1 MGEFYCRLAWKV
13 GMEVGVMKG
22 RSAGLEAKLAQ
33 RLQPKL
39 RMVANG
45 DTEVNVLRAEQSS
58 AVALAPRLAT
68 KSRQQRRGRP
78 RVDPVEITSSAL
90 RKKLTETADAIVSL
104 FVLLDD
110 DRDVRGL
117 DQTPL
122 TAVKGAVGTA
132 ELPVQK
138 ALELAASDRVA
149 FAELGQPLVIPVP
162 ALATGSVTAPATTD
176 RRVAD
181 RARHKYG
188 ADVLIG
194 LIDVGGFDF
203 AHPDFRDRSGGT
215 RFLRIWD
222 QGGESRPSPAKRM
235 TVSFDYG
242 AEIRQDEMNAAIG
255 ASKSRGLPATELEP
269 QSIMS
274 PGSHGTHVASIAA
287 GNRGVCRN
295 AGIVGVLIS
304 VPNDEISCRN
314 SFYDST
320 RLAHAVDYLL
330 AVADDMKKPISINI
344 SLGTNGHA
352 HDDSAPIN
360 RWIDASLTRPGRS
373 VCVAA
378 GNAGQERAEADDD
391 FGWIM
396 GRVHTSGQVTARELV
411 SDIAWTVVG
420 NTVSDVSENE
430 LEVWYGPQDRFAVQ
444 VKPPKG
450 NWTEQVRPGEFIE
463 NRELPDGTFLSVYN
477 QRYHPAN
484 GSNLIAVYLSPPLRE
499 GEVSGGVA
507 AGEWLVRLHG
517 EEIRDGRYDG
527 WIERD
532 DPRKIGRIGDQDA
545 WVFPSFFSEA
555 SFVDR
560 STVSTLACAQRVI
573 SVANLDADARRIAIT
588 SSQGPTRDGREKPDV
603 AAPGSDIVAANGFAG
618 TKDSWIAMS
627 GTSMAAP
634 YIAGL
639 AGLMLSVDPTLTAA
653 QIGGILRRTARPLPG
668 ADFRWRDDAG
678 AGAVDPDRCVT
689 EAGFVGKSTK
699 LR

>member
-1 MGEFYCRLAWKV
+1 
-13 GMEVGVMKG
+13 
-22 RSAGLEAKLAQ
+22 
-33 RLQPKL
+33 
-39 RMVANG
+39 MVANG
-45 DTEVNVLRAEQSS
+45 DTEVNVLRAEQCS
-58 AVALAPRLAT
+58 AVALTPERAK
-68 KSRQQRRGRP
+68 KSKEQRRGRT
-78 RVDPVEITSSAL
+78 RVDPEKITSAAL
-90 RKKLTETADAIVSL
+90 RKKLSETADAVVSL
-104 FVLLDD
+104 FVQLDD
-110 DRDVRGL
+110 YRDVGGL
-117 DQTPL
+117 ENTPVI
-122 TAVKGAVGTA
+122 AVAGAVGTA
-132 ELPVQK
+132 ELPVRK
-138 ALELAASDRVA
+138 ALELAVNDRVA
-149 FAELGQPLVIPVP
+149 FAELGQPLVVPVP
-162 ALATGSVTAPATTD
+162 DVTTGTVTAPGTAD

-188 ADVLIG
+188 AGVLIG

-222 QGGESRPSPAKRM
+222 QGGESRPSPARRR

-242 AEIRQDEMNAAIG
+242 AEIRQNEMNAAIR
-255 ASKSRGLPATELEP
+255 ASKSQGLPATELEP
-269 QSIMS
+269 QSNMS

-287 GNRGVCRN
+287 GNLGVCRS
-295 AGIVGVLIS
+295 AGIIGVLIS
-304 VPNDEISCRN
+304 IPNDEISRRN

-320 RLAHAVDYLL
+320 RLAHAVNYLL
-330 AVADDMKKPISINI
+330 AVADDLKQPISINI

-430 LEVWYGPQDRFAVQ
+430 LEIWYGPQDRFAVQ
-444 VKPPKG
+444 VKPPDG
-450 NWTEQVRPGEFIE
+450 QWSEEVRPGEFIE
-463 NRELPDGTFLSVYN
+463 NRELPNGTFLSVYN
-477 QRYHPAN
+477 ERYHPAN

-499 GEVSGGVA
+499 GEVNGGVA

-517 EEIRDGRYDG
+517 EEIRNGTYDG

-573 SVANLDADARRIAIT
+573 SVANLDAEARRIAIT

-603 AAPGSDIVAANGFAG
+603 AAPGSNIVAANGFSG
-618 TKDSWIAMS
+618 TKDRWIGMS

-639 AGLMLSVDPTLTAA
+639 AGLMLAVDPTLTAA

-689 EAGFVGKSTK
+689 EAASVGKRTE
-699 LR
+699 LRED

>member
-1 MGEFYCRLAWKV
+1 MNGRRGE
-13 GMEVGVMKG
+13 
-22 RSAGLEAKLAQ
+22 LESKLAQ

-45 DTEVNVLRAEQSS
+45 DTEVNVLRADHSA
-58 AVALAPRLAT
+58 AVALTAERAEEA
-68 KSRQQRRGRP
+68 KQQRRPGTTGADRGKLP
-78 RVDPVEITSSAL
+78 SPAR
-90 RKKLTETADAIVSL
+90 RRKLTETADAIVSL
-104 FVLLDD
+104 FVQLDD
-110 DRDVRGL
+110 DRDVQGL
-117 DQTPL
+117 DETPL

-132 ELPVQK
+132 ELPLAK

-149 FAELGQPLVIPVP
+149 YAELGQPLVVPVP
-162 ALATGSVTAPATTD
+162 DLATGSVTTPGNTV
-176 RRVAD
+176 RRVAGA
-181 RARHKYG
+181 ARHRNG
-188 ADVLIG
+188 AGTLIG

-203 AHPDFRDRSGGT
+203 AHPDFLDRSGKT

-222 QGGESRPSPAKRM
+222 QGGSSRPSPARRQ
-235 TVSFDYG
+235 TASFDYG
-242 AEIRQDEMNAAIG
+242 AEIRQDEMNAAIR
-255 ASKSRGLPATELEP
+255 ASKAQGLPATELEP
-269 QSIMS
+269 QSTMS

-287 GNRGVCRN
+287 GNRGVCRS
-295 AGIVGVLIS
+295 AGVLGVLIS
-304 VPNDEISCRN
+304 IPDDELSRRN

-330 AVADDMKKPISINI
+330 AVADELKQPISINI
-344 SLGTNGHA
+344 SLATNGHA

-373 VCVAA
+373 ICVAA

-420 NTVSDVSENE
+420 NTVSDISENE
-430 LEVWYGPQDRFAVQ
+430 LEVWYGPQDRFTVQ
-444 VKPPKG
+444 VKPPG
-450 NWTEQVRPGEFIE
+450 GAWTEQVRPGEFIQ

-477 QRYHPAN
+477 ELYHPAN
-484 GSNLIAVYLSPPLRE
+484 GSNLIAVYLSPPLR
-499 GEVSGGVA
+499 GGSLSGGVA

-517 EEIRDGRYDG
+517 EEIRNGSYDG

-532 DPRKIGRIGDQDA
+532 DPRKIGRLGDQDA
-545 WVFPSFFSEA
+545 WVFPSFFSET

-560 STVSTLACAQRVI
+560 STVSTLACAQRVM
-573 SVANLDADARRIAIT
+573 SVANLDAEARRIAIT

-603 AAPGSDIVAANGFAG
+603 AAPGSNIVAANGFAG
-618 TKDSWIAMS
+618 KQDLWISMS

-639 AGLMLSVDPTLTAA
+639 AGLMLAVNPALTAA

-668 ADFRWRDDAG
+668 NDFSWRDDAG
-678 AGAVDPDRCVT
+678 AGAVDPDRCIT
-689 EAGFVGKSTK
+689 EAASIRTSTE

>member
-1 MGEFYCRLAWKV
+1 
-13 GMEVGVMKG
+13 MKG
-22 RSAGLEAKLAQ
+22 LSARLVATLAQ
-33 RLQPKL
+33 RMQPKL

-45 DTEVNVLRAEQSS
+45 DSGVNARRAERSS
-58 AVALAPRLAT
+58 AVAVTPQRASRSTPR
-68 KSRQQRRGRP
+68 RRARP
-78 RVDPVEITSSAL
+78 SVDRADVTSSSRRL
-90 RKKLTETADAIVSL
+90 RRKLTEPADAFVSL
-104 FVLLDD
+104 FVQLED

-117 DQTPL
+117 GQTPL
-122 TAVKGAVGTA
+122 TAVRGTVGTA
-132 ELPVQK
+132 ELPVKK
-138 ALELAASDRVA
+138 ALELAASERVA
-149 FAELGQPLVIPVP
+149 FAELGQPLVVPEP
-162 ALATGSVTAPATTD
+162 ALASGSVATPGTAD
-176 RRVAD
+176 RRVAG
-181 RARHKYG
+181 RERHRYG
-188 ADVLIG
+188 ADILIG
-194 LIDVGGFDF
+194 LIDVGGYDF

-222 QGGESRPSPAKRM
+222 QGGESRPSPAVRR

-242 AEIRQDEMNAAIG
+242 AEILQDEMDAAIRASG
-255 ASKSRGLPATELEP
+255 ATGLPATELEP
-269 QSIMS
+269 QSNMHA
-274 PGSHGTHVASIAA
+274 GSHGTHVASIAA
-287 GNRGVCRN
+287 GNRGICRN

-304 VPNDEISCRN
+304 IPDDDISRRN

-330 AVADDMKKPISINI
+330 AVADDLKRPISINI

-378 GNAGQERAEADDD
+378 GNAGQERAETEDD

-396 GRVHTSGQVTARELV
+396 GRVHTSGKVTARELV
-411 SDIAWTVVG
+411 TDIAWTVVG
-420 NTVSDVSENE
+420 DTVADVSENE
-430 LEVWYGPQDRFAVQ
+430 LEVWYGAQDRFSVQ
-444 VKPPKG
+444 VKPPG
-450 NWTEQVRPGEFIE
+450 GSWTQEVRPGEFIE
-463 NRELPDGTFLSVYN
+463 NRELPNGTLLSVYN

-484 GSNLIAVYLSPPLRE
+484 GINLIAVYLSPPMDE
-499 GEVSGGVA
+499 GAITGGVA

-517 EEIRDGRYDG
+517 EEIRDGSYDG

-532 DPRKIGRIGDQDA
+532 DPQKLGRLGDLEG
-545 WVFPSFFSEA
+545 WMFPSFFSEA

-573 SVANLDADARRIAIT
+573 SVANLDLDARRIAIT

-603 AAPGSDIVAANGFAG
+603 AAPGSNIVAANGFAG
-618 TKDSWIAMS
+618 SNDAWVAMS

-639 AGLMLSVDPTLTAA
+639 AGLMLAVEPTLTAA

-678 AGAVDPDRCVT
+678 AGAVDPDRCIV
-689 EAGFVGKSTK
+689 EAASVRKSTE
-699 LR
+699 LQ